1 MAASA
6 EQDTEW
12 RLLYAKLSG
21 LLESAGDPDPYG
33 NGDYWLV
40 DDDWGSKQHKICIFR
55 IESVSSTLIEAI
67 QKILQ
72 PFGPDWEV
80 LIALEI
86 QDKRYTGALR
96 ASLSRRKLCVKTGIV
111 GYSGSSSAMSTRNGA
126 VRSNS
131 ALVCDACESA
141 LLRRASYSAPQ
152 RGR

>member
-86 QDKRYTGALR
+86 QDKRYTGGPEGLTVTAQTVR
-96 ASLSRRKLCVKTGIV
+96 QDWDRR
-111 GYSGSSSAMSTRNGA
+111 
-126 VRSNS
+126 
-131 ALVCDACESA
+131 
-141 LLRRASYSAPQ
+141 LLREQLGYEYS
-152 RGR
+152 